1 MNWNSANPT
10 ALPKILLVEND
21 KILLTMMANAL
32 HAKGYG
38 IVGTASN
45 ATTGYSYFEKIT
57 PDVAILDVYLGP
69 GPSGIDLATKMR
81 IKQPNLAILFCTA
94 FADPRFAKTSSRLL
108 SRCAYLPKQNVTK
121 MDQLMAQISE
131 AQRLVNFPE
140 EGAQRSPV
148 PPELAALTNGDIELL
163 ELISS
168 GFSNKEIAAKKDITI
183 KSCENAIARL
193 AKKLDV
199 PHNAETNQR
208 VLLTRKYITFSG
220 RDI

>member
-1 MNWNSANPT
+1 
-10 ALPKILLVEND
+10 
-21 KILLTMMANAL
+21 
-32 HAKGYG
+32 
-38 IVGTASN
+38 
-45 ATTGYSYFEKIT
+45 
-57 PDVAILDVYLGP
+57 
-69 GPSGIDLATKMR
+69 
-81 IKQPNLAILFCTA
+81 
-94 FADPRFAKTSSRLL
+94 
-108 SRCAYLPKQNVTK
+108 
-121 MDQLMAQISE
+121 MAQISE

-140 EGAQRSPV
+140 EGAKRSEV

-168 GFSNKEIAAKKDITI
+168 GFSNKEIAAKKDITV